1 MTKLYNTETILHNKL
16 TTSDPIEAYI
26 EEVCEHL
33 AELPENAECIGD
45 LVELFDDS
53 PNPFI
58 RCDEFGHII
67 YANRA
72 SGFAGSGRGKAETL
86 PEFLLQPC
94 LRAIETKSSQ
104 VCEVEYD
111 FQKNQFVLVPFQ
123 NYTYV
128 NIHGKALVKDLQS
141 EIERLKMGIA
151 KSEKEI
157 KCLAEQLLQARENDK
172 EKELTRGAINDLS
185 SSITAINGYVE
196 LCRVKTERTDP
207 RNYFL
212 QKIKNLLENV
222 AESIRHLMLYNR
234 KGPLEKNS
242 SECNKTIE
250 ESIETK
256 MQKPLTPPP
265 TTFP

>member
-1 MTKLYNTETILHNKL
+1 MTELYNTENKLHNKL
-16 TTSDPIEAYI
+16 TPSDPIEAYI

-33 AELPENAECIGD
+33 AGHPENAECIGD
-45 LVELFDDS
+45 LVELFDES

-72 SGFAGSGRGKAETL
+72 SGFAGSGRGKAEAL

-104 VCEVEYD
+104 VCEAEYD
-111 FQKNQFVLVPFQ
+111 FQKYQFVMAPFQ
-123 NYTYV
+123 NYNYV
-128 NIHGKALVKDLQS
+128 NIHGKALAKDQQS
-141 EIERLKMGIA
+141 EIERLKIGIA

-157 KCLAEQLLQARENDK
+157 KRQTEQLLLARENDK
-172 EKELTRGAINDLS
+172 EKELTRSAINNLS

-196 LCRVKTERTDP
+196 LCREKTERTDP

-222 AESIRHLMLYNR
+222 VETIRHLMLYNR

-242 SECNKTIE
+242 
-250 ESIETK
+250 
-256 MQKPLTPPP
+256 
-265 TTFP
+265 